1 MRIKAVELA
10 LPERSVANDDVADR
24 IRFHSSDIFTGSL
37 EDLGRVVLRLLERS
51 GAKTRFWS
59 DQGSKPIDFI
69 AQAANRAISR
79 SQVAKSDIELVV
91 FVGVDRGFYEPANAY
106 FVADCLG
113 LRSAQCF
120 DIVDACNGWS
130 RALQV
135 CDALFESGQY
145 RNALLVNG
153 EFPMFERGPVNPKLF
168 KIGSLQQLEHR
179 FPAFTLGE
187 GATATV
193 VAAETDN
200 NWEYSSLSSPSH
212 ADLCTVTCYEGARF
226 SRDSPRL
233 DLDGA
238 GHFVSFGADMIAEG
252 SEYAVK
258 VLRSLSASLESISA
272 VFPHAVSQPAVEAA
286 ALRAG
291 ASQLLYAPFPKV
303 GNLISAS
310 VPAGIALALN
320 EGRIKSG
327 DIAAGWVG
335 SAGMVFSAYT
345 FTV

>member
-1 MRIKAVELA
+1 MRIKSIELD
-10 LPERSVANDDVADR
+10 LPEQSIANDDVADR
-24 IRFHSSDIFTGSL
+24 IRFHSGDIFTGNV
-37 EDLGRVVLRLLERS
+37 EDLTRLVLRLLERS
-51 GAKTRFWS
+51 GARTRFWS
-59 DQGSKPIDFI
+59 DQRSKPIDYI
-69 AQAANRAISR
+69 AKAANRAIAKSD
-79 SQVAKSDIELVV
+79 VAKSDIELVV

-135 CDALFESGQY
+135 CDALFEAGQY
-145 RNALLVNG
+145 RSALLVNG

-168 KIGSLQQLEHR
+168 KIESLKQLEHR

-193 VAAETDN
+193 ITAEADE
-200 NWEYSSLSSPSH
+200 NWEYSTLSSPGH
-212 ADLCTVTCYEGARF
+212 ADLCTVSCYEGARF
-226 SRDSPRL
+226 SRDLPRL

-238 GHFVSFGADMIAEG
+238 GHFVSFGAEMIAQG

-258 VLRSLSASLESISA
+258 VLQSLSASLDTISA

-291 ASQLLYAPFPKV
+291 ASQLVYGTFPKV

-310 VPAGIALALN
+310 VPAGIALALG